1 MSSGLGGLLVIEP
14 STARL
19 LIVTIAFAAVLDRRL
34 ATWRQDRGEFERIIA
49 EFDKSAARAEAGVE
63 RLKAASEQ
71 TGKTL
76 QQLVTKGQSLRDDL
90 AYLVE
95 RAEPLAD
102 RMTEGVRAARTRR
115 DEASVATAASTL
127 AQKLDAV
134 EREMEATDERARA
147 KRELL
152 RALAALRCRAI
163 AMRFRLLPITIGV
176 AATVLSLRR
185 LTCPPGRVCV
195 G

>member
-1 MSSGLGGLLVIEP
+1 MSSGLSILVDLTIV
-14 STARL
+14 TL
-19 LIVTIAFAAVLDRRL
+19 LIVTIAFAAVLNRRL
-34 ATWRQDRGEFERIIA
+34 SAWRQHRGEFERLIA
-49 EFDKSAARAEAGVE
+49 EFNKSAARAEAGVE

-90 AYLVE
+90 TYLIE

-115 DEASVATAASTL
+115 DEAPAASAASML
-127 AQKLDAV
+127 AQKVEAV

-152 RALAALRCRAI
+152 RALAALR
-163 AMRFRLLPITIGV
+163 
-176 AATVLSLRR
+176 
-185 LTCPPGRVCV
+185 
-195 G
+195 

>member
-1 MSSGLGGLLVIEP
+1 MSSGLGIFVDLTIV
-14 STARL
+14 TL
-19 LIVTIAFAAVLDRRL
+19 LIVTIAFAAVLNRRL
-34 ATWRQDRGEFERIIA
+34 AAWRRDRSEFERVIA
-49 EFDKSAARAEAGVE
+49 QFNQAAARAEAGVE

-76 QQLVTKGQSLRDDL
+76 QQAVTKGQSLRDDL

-115 DEASVATAASTL
+115 DEPSLSAASAL
-127 AQKLDAV
+127 ALKVDAV
-134 EREMEATDERARA
+134 EREVDGSDERARA

-152 RALAALRCRAI
+152 RALAALR
-163 AMRFRLLPITIGV
+163 
-176 AATVLSLRR
+176 
-185 LTCPPGRVCV
+185 
-195 G
+195 